1 MISKKNSKKV
11 NSIFVENCFLI
22 DKEWGLSVNKGIF
35 SDMSVQN
42 CSFLCFFVASLL
54 LYKTL

>member
-42 CSFLCFFVASLL
+42 CSFW
-54 LYKTL
+54 